1 MRAVVQRVSQASVS
15 VEGKV
20 VSQIGNGFLVLC
32 GVFGYD
38 EDADAQWMAKR
49 IANLRVFP
57 DKDGKMNLSP
67 LDVKA
72 EILLVSQFTL
82 CADIRKGNRPSFI
95 EAMEP
100 AKAEAMLATLTRAI
114 ESYGLTVKGGVFG
127 AKMQVSLVNDGPVT
141 ILLDSRLFR

>member
-1 MRAVVQRVSQASVS
+1 MRAVVQRVSQASVT
-15 VEGKV
+15 VDGEV
-20 VSQIGNGFLVLC
+20 ISQIGAGFLVLC
-32 GVFGYD
+32 GVFDYD
-38 EDADAQWMAKR
+38 EEADAQWMARR

-57 DKDGKMNLSP
+57 DQDGKMNLSP

-72 EILLVSQFTL
+72 EILLISQFTL
-82 CADIRKGNRPSFI
+82 CADIKKGNRPSFT

-100 AKAEAMLATLTRAI
+100 AKAEAMLTALARAI
-114 ESYGLTVKGGVFG
+114 EGYGLTVKGGIFG